1 MALTIAMVVG
11 LMPVTP
17 VYASEILETGS
28 SEEITE
34 DVITDEETEEEAETE
49 EDSET
54 EEDTG
59 TEEESETE
67 EDTKP
72 EQKIEEQIPTQ
83 SSFYEE
89 LLACENVKSFFEL
102 LMGDLDAAY
111 ELTVEELEGLKE
123 QAEVLPY
130 EDEVTRKEVL
140 DSLDTLMEEAIGGDE
155 GDEER
160 ATYAEHTHL
169 L

>member
-1 MALTIAMVVG
+1 MKKRFLAMALTIAMVVG

-59 TEEESETE
+59 TEEESETKEESETE

-72 EQKIEEQIPTQ
+72 EQKIEEQIPAQ
-83 SSFYEE
+83 PSFYEE
-89 LLACENVKSFFEL
+89 LLACENVENFFEL

-123 QAEVLPY
+123 QAEALPY

-140 DSLDTLMEEAIGGDE
+140 DSLDTLMEEIP
-155 GDEER
+155 
-160 ATYAEHTHL
+160 
-169 L
+169 